1 MMVKIKT
8 RELGI
13 IYVNPNRIDYY
24 YRGLDG
30 CTYFVVNR
38 EEFSVS
44 CSIEQFQEYLNCKM

>member
-1 MMVKIKT
+1 MVKITT

-24 YRGLDG
+24 CHGLDG
-30 CTYFVVNR
+30 YTYVVVNR

-44 CSIEQFQEYLNCKM
+44 WSIE

>member
-1 MMVKIKT
+1 MMVKITT

-30 CTYFVVNR
+30 YTYFVVNR
-38 EEFSVS
+38 EEFTVS
-44 CSIEQFQEYLNCKM
+44 CSIEQFQEYLNSKM

>member
-1 MMVKIKT
+1 MVKITT

-30 CTYFVVNR
+30 LIFTIPKCY
-38 EEFSVS
+38 
-44 CSIEQFQEYLNCKM
+44 